1 MADAAPGDGASPND
15 WNPGSVLAIMEGDAV
30 NVSVISVGGEVLVT
44 VSVSGRASVWELK
57 RLIESHGLGR
67 SVTATGMTLLQGPQV
82 LEDAVSFRDVGV
94 VDGAML
100 TVILASKYNLLVAMH
115 GGDMELWNHEGK
127 VEHTFLK
134 DCDEVRDVAFSPD
147 NNFVLSVEAC
157 CVKLWQVDGQDCMF
171 MFGHDSYVTSAIFS
185 PTGTTVLSTQRN
197 HDTKLWSIR
206 SGQCTRSLLPPD
218 GILGRTIAAFTP
230 RGPMVLNIRAGLF
243 TMWNMETAAI
253 EWVYHHSDL
262 HPYERGES
270 ECFSRC
276 GNLFFTVTLPCNA
289 MDVWSV
295 SGRTHYWRFEEPKAK
310 ITHVAFSP
318 DGWRVLAVTSRGIV
332 RVWSLGRG
340 WASWTLHSE
349 NVSWAAFAPD
359 GVQVVTISRFH
370 ACLWRTDCQQF
381 RVRLPE
387 GDVSK
392 AFFAPDGAC
401 VLLTGSHGA
410 SMWNANGKGD
420 CLFYVDKKDIRAI
433 AFSHMR
439 QKVA

>member
-1 MADAAPGDGASPND
+1 MADAAPRDSSSPND
-15 WNPGSVLAIMEGDAV
+15 LNPDSDIAEMEGDAV
-30 NVSVISVGGEVLVT
+30 NVSVISLGGEVLVT
-44 VSVSGRASVWELK
+44 VSAPGRASVWELK
-57 RLIESHGLGR
+57 GLIERHCLGI
-67 SVTATGMTLLQGPQV
+67 SATATAMTLLQGPQV
-82 LEDAVSFRDVGV
+82 LADAVSLRDVGV
-94 VDGAML
+94 VDGTVL
-100 TVILASKYNLLVAMH
+100 SVILAPKYKVLVATY

-197 HDTKLWSIR
+197 HDTKLWSIS
-206 SGQCTRSLLPPD
+206 SGQCIRSLLPPD

-243 TMWNMETAAI
+243 TMWNVETAAC

-270 ECFSRC
+270 ECISRC

-289 MDVWSV
+289 MDVWSI

-310 ITHVAFSP
+310 IKFASFSS
-318 DGWRVLAVTSRGIV
+318 DGWRVLAVTSRDIV
-332 RVWSLGRG
+332 RVWSLGRRS
-340 WASWTLHSE
+340 ASWTFHSE
-349 NVSWAAFAPD
+349 DVSWAAFAPD
-359 GVQVVTISRFH
+359 GVQVVTISRSR
-370 ACLWRTDCQQF
+370 ACL
-381 RVRLPE
+381 
-387 GDVSK
+387 
-392 AFFAPDGAC
+392 
-401 VLLTGSHGA
+401 
-410 SMWNANGKGD
+410 
-420 CLFYVDKKDIRAI
+420 
-433 AFSHMR
+433 
-439 QKVA
+439 

>member
-1 MADAAPGDGASPND
+1 
-15 WNPGSVLAIMEGDAV
+15 
-30 NVSVISVGGEVLVT
+30 
-44 VSVSGRASVWELK
+44 
-57 RLIESHGLGR
+57 
-67 SVTATGMTLLQGPQV
+67 MTLLQGPQV
-82 LEDAVSFRDVGV
+82 LEDAASLHDVGV

-100 TVILASKYNLLVAMH
+100 TVILASKYNLLVAMQ

-134 DCDEVRDVAFSPD
+134 DCDGVQDVAFSPD
-147 NNFVLSVEAC
+147 NNFVLSVEGL
-157 CVKLWQVDGQDCMF
+157 CVKLWQVDSQDCMF
-171 MFGHDSYVTSAIFS
+171 IFGHDSPVTSAIFS
-185 PTGTTVLSTQRN
+185 PTGTTVLSTQRS
-197 HDTKLWSIR
+197 HDTKLWSTT
-206 SGQCTRSLLPPD
+206 SGRCLRSLLPPD
-218 GILGRTIAAFTP
+218 RILGRAVTAFTP
-230 RGPMVLNIRAGLF
+230 GGPMVLNIRTGIF
-243 TMWNMETAAI
+243 TMWNMGAAAV
-253 EWVYHHSDL
+253 EWVYHHRDL
-262 HPYERGES
+262 HPYERGGS

-310 ITHVAFSP
+310 ITYVAFSP

-359 GVQVVTISRFH
+359 GVQVVTISRFR

-401 VLLTGSHGA
+401 VLLTGGYGTSL
-410 SMWNANGKGD
+410 WNANGKGD
-420 CLFYVDKKDIRAI
+420 CLFYVDKEDIRAM

-439 QKVA
+439 Q